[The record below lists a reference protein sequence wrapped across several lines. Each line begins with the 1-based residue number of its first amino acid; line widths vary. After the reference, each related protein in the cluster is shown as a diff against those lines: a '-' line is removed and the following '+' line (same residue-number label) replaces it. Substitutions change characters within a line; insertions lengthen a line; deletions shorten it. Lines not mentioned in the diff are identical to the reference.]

1 MILQNY
7 PLKLAKRAAPQAPW
21 AGRPWGLE
29 KGLLWGVE
37 SSFQGFV
44 GAKIKEIFY
53 TSKFYRDYLEVTW
66 LHGYTVTRLH
76 LPKYNYITRMLNKL
90 LIILLI

>member
-21 AGRPWGLE
+21 ARRPWGLE

-37 SSFQGFV
+37 SSFQGSWCKDK
-44 GAKIKEIFY
+44 GNIL
-53 TSKFYRDYLEVTW
+53 YLQILSGLFGEVTW
-66 LHGYTVTRLH
+66 LHGYTVTFTQ
-76 LPKYNYITRMLNKL
+76 I
-90 LIILLI
+90 